1 MTSVLWTFLI
11 FSFMAPALNT
21 QPELIL
27 EIQNVEVAEGTL
39 RIGVF
44 DKPGAFPNDDAVLAG
59 YYFKVT
65 QTGTIQISLRDL
77 PFGDYAIAFHHD
89 VNDDGKLDKN
99 FFGVPTEPYT
109 FSNNPSA
116 KWRQPRFE
124 EARFS
129 FKEDKQIL
137 S

>member
-1 MTSVLWTFLI
+1 
-11 FSFMAPALNT
+11 MAPASNI

-27 EIQNVEVAEGTL
+27 EIQNVEVAEGSL

-44 DKPGAFPNDDAVLAG
+44 DKAGAFPNDEAVLAG
-59 YYFKVT
+59 YDFKVK
-65 QTGTIQISLRDL
+65 QTGTMLVSLKDL

-109 FSNNPSA
+109 FSNNPDA

-129 FKEDKQIL
+129 FNADKQIL
-137 S
+137 SVRLHRWQDL